1 MVGREEPN
9 APSSATAADTMN
21 SEQKRCRKRGDV
33 NARFEVIELFL
44 NRPYMRR
51 PAVAGRRVYRE
62 VFCVLP
68 YYRNLTVTW
77 LEQVEVPW
85 SHTIYTKL
93 CLPVVPVESVNLPVL
108 GTVAIRVLLR
118 KTSMLLAVDPVQVR
132 RDVFIPPT
140 TFPRPVSTMFSAA
153 ETLTAPIIPK
163 AQWTQQ

>member
-1 MVGREEPN
+1 LVGREEPN
-9 APSSATAADTMN
+9 APSAATAADTMN

-44 NRPYMRR
+44 NQLPD
-51 PAVAGRRVYRE
+51 AAFIE
-62 VFCVLP
+62 KCFACSP

-93 CLPVVPVESVNLPVL
+93 CLPVVPVESINLPVL

-118 KTSMLLAVDPVQVR
+118 KTSMLFAVDPVQVR

-140 TFPRPVSTMFSAA
+140 TFPRAVSTMFSAA